1 MMAAQ
6 WRKQVGDRRMPGAE
20 LKGITAGSGGAA
32 MQNAANVTAMLD
44 ISGSARLP
52 GSSVEPDQGKWAGTV
67 GGILVAGLA
76 VTCVV
81 AAVLAAMAF
90 SQLTSVRADVAAA
103 REELMLAQEHTIRL
117 ERQLEKA
124 VQNFE
129 QQQAKASDHKT
140 SDQMQTAAGKENRA
154 DRPSFQLTSEET
166 QLIRSYIK
174 ASPVTSDAAATISVG
189 GELRDTTL
197 LPLPSQIATK
207 SARLA
212 GGRFTIDRNGAIVIS
227 LRKSRQADAVI
238 QPN

>member
-1 MMAAQ
+1 M
-6 WRKQVGDRRMPGAE
+6 
-20 LKGITAGSGGAA
+20 GAA

-52 GSSVEPDQGKWAGTV
+52 ASSVEPDQRIRQWAGTV
-67 GGILVAGLA
+67 GGILVAGLG
-76 VTCVV
+76 VSCVV
-81 AAVLAAMAF
+81 AVVLAAMAF

-103 REELMLAQEHTIRL
+103 REELMLAQERTIRL

-124 VQNFE
+124 VQNFD
-129 QQQAKASDHKT
+129 QQQAKASD
-140 SDQMQTAAGKENRA
+140 QIQTTAGKENRA
-154 DRPSFQLTSEET
+154 DRPSFQLTPEET

>member
-6 WRKQVGDRRMPGAE
+6 RRKQVGDRRMSGAE
-20 LKGITAGSGGAA
+20 STGITDGSGGAA

-44 ISGSARLP
+44 IGESARLP
-52 GSSVEPDQGKWAGTV
+52 GSSVEPDQGKSAGTV
-67 GGILVAGLA
+67 GGILVAGLGL
-76 VTCVV
+76 TCV
-81 AAVLAAMAF
+81 AAVVLAAMAF
-90 SQLTSVRADVAAA
+90 SQLTSVKADIAAA

-124 VQNFE
+124 VQSFE
-129 QQQAKASDHKT
+129 QQQAKV
-140 SDQMQTAAGKENRA
+140 SDQIQTTAGKENRA
-154 DRPSFQLTSEET
+154 DRPSFQLTPEET

-174 ASPVTSDAAATISVG
+174 ASPSDAAATISVG